1 MQRVATLR
9 LPTIYQFPEVA
20 EEGGFVGYGPRIVQV
35 FREVMARQLV
45 QLLRGKKPADLP
57 IEQPTEFEL
66 VINLK
71 TAKAMGVT
79 VPEALL
85 VRADKVI
92 E

>member
-1 MQRVATLR
+1 
-9 LPTIYQFPEVA
+9 
-20 EEGGFVGYGPRIVQV
+20 
-35 FREVMARQLV
+35 
-45 QLLRGKKPADLP
+45 LRGTMTADLP
-57 IEQPTEFEL
+57 VEQPTKFEL

-85 VRADKVI
+85 VRADRVM

>member
-1 MQRVATLR
+1 L
-9 LPTIYQFPEVA
+9 
-20 EEGGFVGYGPRIVQV
+20 
-35 FREVMARQLV
+35 
-45 QLLRGKKPADLP
+45 
-57 IEQPTEFEL
+57 
-66 VINLK
+66 INLK